1 MEERRKTYGK
11 NILFTNLNEW
21 KAEDIA
27 KTYNSK
33 SIVESD
39 FKVFKDRLFIPVKPF
54 YSRKDPRLKVHIFIC
69 VLSMILY
76 RYMQW
81 KLKDMKLSENGLNDE
96 LKSMRIAFIKQEG
109 SNSVKKVLENM
120 TPEQIDIYSKLNLGK
135 YMLN

>member
-1 MEERRKTYGK
+1 M
-11 NILFTNLNEW
+11 FTDLSEW
-21 KAEDIA
+21 KTEDIA

-33 SIVESD
+33 AIVESD
-39 FKVFKDRLFIPVKPF
+39 FKVFKDKLFIPVKPF

-81 KLKDMKLSENGLNDE
+81 KLKELKLSENRLNDE
-96 LKSMRIAFIKQEG
+96 LKGMRIAFVKQES

-120 TPEQIDIYSKLNLGK
+120 TPEQIKIYSALNLERF
-135 YMLN
+135 MLN